1 MKMIVRVNEMKRN
14 MGIRIRM
21 WVTGWLPREEG
32 RWPAVAIACCMAAAC
47 NREARYSL
55 DLSPTD

>member
-1 MKMIVRVNEMKRN
+1 MIVRVNEKKKLR
-14 MGIRIRM
+14 IRIRLR
-21 WVTGWLPREEG
+21 VTGWLPREEG

-47 NREARYSL
+47 NRETSYSL

>member
-1 MKMIVRVNEMKRN
+1 MKMIVRVNEKKKLML
-14 MGIRIRM
+14 RIRM
-21 WVTGWLPREEG
+21 RVTGWLPREEG

-55 DLSPTD
+55 DLFPTD